1 MAEAR
6 ARRAAK
12 DVIEVDSE
20 SGSSVLL
27 SPRDKALRAEI
38 KKKELQKKEKAKLAA
53 EMARKAKMKPPPPR
67 KPD

>member
-38 KKKELQKKEKAKLAA
+38 KKKELQKKERGQTSRRNGTKGKDEAA
-53 EMARKAKMKPPPPR
+53 SSSQT
-67 KPD
+67 